1 MSSTSTASLALA
13 TAQEMAQSD
22 VRLSWLGR
30 FGRMTLFLI
39 QVVPGIL
46 YWLITFTTITMP
58 TFLFTLFSTSLTFTM
73 NATTLALILV
83 AFVSTISWFVRYRF
97 LNMYAR
103 LPPEPQRKEPQIDL
117 YPDTQ
122 EEGSKSGFS
131 NYLDEFLSAIKVF
144 GYLERPVFHELTRSM
159 QTRKLIAGET
169 LNLEDEKGFC
179 LVVDGLVEIFVKSSR
194 EGRESDSELND
205 FRHDSS
211 DSGDN
216 HHLGNGHQGYQLL
229 TEVKNGAP
237 MSSLFSILSL
247 FTEDVKLR
255 HTEDDDLDSV
265 SSSAGFRQQH
275 FPMSNGFGL
284 DHRHHDTPPSLP
296 TSPIFGSASQHGEAK
311 ARDRRSSTM
320 AGSAAGS
327 TLPKVPPLS
336 LDVDEDQQKPKSR
349 PRRTQTQSAHP
360 DIVARATVD
369 TTIAIIP
376 ASAFRRLT
384 RVYPKATAHIVQ
396 VILTRLQRVT
406 LATGHSYLGLTSEV
420 LRTEK
425 HMNKYTTYEL
435 PNFLRGDALERLK
448 EKFTRERERIG
459 AEEGS
464 KGIALHNAAAGRR
477 RGSSNSLRKE
487 ATVHALS
494 ARVSPAANMTTFEQP
509 SRDIGANP
517 SPGDLLTNIQMS
529 RSGGRRSINMSQ
541 GAIPGFAPGPEVW
554 PHDSQSP
561 LTQKTFNPF
570 ANTLNP
576 RVTLHRQES
585 VDEDSMF
592 RGSILEC
599 IFKAIGLTNTKNALR
614 MSDSVEASPRLVS
627 YDQKRQ
633 KAVFTSNAF
642 GFIDPYEAAGDGDTE
657 SITSGGIS
665 VGGYPSTQG
674 LAHELKDEVEIV
686 YFPKGSVLVE
696 QGERNP
702 GLYYVIDG
710 FLDVSVPV
718 DDKSESTVLGP
729 SHRPSMSSKY
739 VDETLSPLSRTKT
752 ASSRASGSGPHNSS
766 DGKRRKSIGR
776 KSLALIKPGG
786 IAGYIGTISSY
797 RSFIDVVAK
806 TDVYVGFLPRSSLER
821 IVEKYPVV
829 LLTMAKRLTSLLPRL
844 ILHIDFA
851 LEWVQVSAG
860 QVIYHQG
867 DDSDAIY
874 IVLNGRLRL
883 VLNNEEAEM
892 KVVGEYGQGESVGE
906 LEVMTESTRPAT
918 LHAIRDTELAKF
930 PRTLFN
936 SLAQEHPGITIKI
949 SKIIASRMRALIEDP
964 IFDQGKEKVQG
975 AKSNKVSSTLNL
987 RTVAILPVTA
997 GVPVVEFA
1005 SRLMNALTQI
1015 GATNG
1020 VTSLNQAAILNHLG
1034 RHAFSRMGKL
1044 KLSQYLADLEEKYG
1058 LVLYVADT
1066 NVNSPWTQT
1075 CISQADCILL
1085 VGLAEGSPAIGEYE
1099 RFLLGMKTTARKE
1112 LVLLHA
1118 DRFSPPGTT
1127 RAWLRNRVWING
1139 GHHHVQMEFR
1149 SSVPVHPQTRRFGHA
1164 LKQRVQVLQAEIQ
1177 KYTSRRVRQ
1186 TPLYSADTPF
1196 KGDFH
1201 RIARRLCG
1209 KSIGLVLG
1217 GGGARGIAQ
1226 VGIIR
1231 ALEEAGIPIDIVGG
1245 TSIGAFIG
1253 ALYARDADVVPMY
1266 GRAKK
1271 FAGRMASMWR
1281 FALDLTYPSASYTT
1295 GHEFNRGIFK
1305 TFGNNQIE
1313 DFWLEFYCNT
1323 TNISKSRS
1331 EIHTSG
1337 YAWRYVRAS
1346 MSLAGLLPPLC
1357 DEGSMLLDGGY
1368 VDNLT
1373 VTHMKSLGADVIFA
1387 IDVGSLDDDTPQT
1400 FGDSL
1405 SGFWAFANR
1414 WNPFSSYPNPP
1425 TLAEIQARLAYV
1437 SSVDALERAKNTPG
1451 CLYMRPPIDDYGT
1464 LEFGKFDEIYQVGY
1478 TFGQSFLAQMRD
1490 QGVLP
1495 LVDETEEKKALRRT
1509 MAPRR
1514 ANVTFMDYPMVF
1526 QGGTLGSEDQI
1537 RISTLEAEIVALK
1550 AKRDEDRKEKDRLRT
1565 ENAGL
1570 KKELE
1575 EIQAKAKADRMT
1587 IIFHSLQSKIA
1598 LTYLQPIQFIPAV
1611 LYVESP
1617 FKGLR
1622 RFDEKGVIVAIES
1635 VTGLDEKKV
1644 VESLFPRLGWS
1655 ASDVL
1660 IRVAKE
1666 GQFFFPGFIDTHI
1679 HASQY
1684 PNAGIFGKTTLLDW
1698 LNTYTFPM
1706 ESSLAS
1712 QSKAKT
1718 VYTRC
1723 IERTLSHGTT
1733 TAAYYATISVP
1744 STNLLAELC
1753 LSHGQRAFIGRCC
1766 MDSLSPDYYRDESA
1780 ASSIADTK
1788 ATIEHIKKIDPQ
1800 NALVTAIITPR
1811 FAPSCTSELMHGLGA
1826 LHKETNLPIQ
1836 THISENK
1843 NEIEL
1848 VNKLFPGHEHYTGV
1862 YDDHG
1867 LLTSKTILAHG
1878 VHLSEA
1884 EVDLIVKKEAKIS
1897 HCPASNSAITSG
1909 TAKVRWLLQKGVEI
1923 GLGTDVSGGY
1933 SASILEAVRQ
1943 AALVSRHVAMAGDEE
1958 AKLSIEEV
1966 LYLGTQG
1973 GAKVVGLEDK
1983 VGSFVVGKEW
1993 DAQLIGLG
2001 SVDTSVIGDG
2011 EGNVDIFGWETWDD
2025 RVAKWVYNGDD
2036 RNTLAVWVKGRLV
2049 HERKL

>member
-1 MSSTSTASLALA
+1 MPLSEPVTSALGSFTSLASNMSSTSTAPLALA
-13 TAQEMAQSD
+13 TAVTEQANTQKT
-22 VRLSWLGR
+22 LLGS
-30 FGRMTLFLI
+30 FGRMTLYLI
-39 QVVPGIL
+39 TIIPGIL
-46 YWLITFTTITMP
+46 YWVITFTTITLP
-58 TFLFTLFSTSLTFTM
+58 TFLFTLFSTSLTVTM
-73 NATTLALILV
+73 NATTLMLIMV
-83 AFVSTISWFVRYRF
+83 AFVSTASWFVRYRF

-169 LNLEDEKGFC
+169 LNLEEEKGFC

-194 EGRESDSELND
+194 ESRESDSSPSEFHAD
-205 FRHDSS
+205 DSS
-211 DSGDN
+211 DSG
-216 HHLGNGHQGYQLL
+216 GGQTRRSAQQGYQLL

-255 HTEDDDLDSV
+255 HTEDDDLDS
-265 SSSAGFRQQH
+265 SLSSAGYGHSR
-275 FPMSNGFGL
+275 FPSSAGLGL
-284 DHRHHDTPPSLP
+284 DHSHHDTPPSLP
-296 TSPIFGSASQHGEAK
+296 TSPIYGAPNHDGQSK
-311 ARDRRSSTM
+311 NRDRRSSTM
-320 AGSAAGS
+320 ASSTAGGA
-327 TLPKVPPLS
+327 LPRVPPLS
-336 LDVDEDQQKPKSR
+336 LDPSASPKKQR
-349 PRRTQTQSAHP
+349 PKPRRTQTYSAHP
-360 DIVARATVD
+360 DVVARATVD

-435 PNFLRGDALERLK
+435 PNFLRGNALERLK
-448 EKFTRERERIG
+448 EKFIREKERIG
-459 AEEGS
+459 PEEGS
-464 KGIALHNAAAGRR
+464 KGIALHNPGVRR
-477 RGSSNSLRKE
+477 RRRSSNSLRKE
-487 ATVHALS
+487 ATVHAS
-494 ARVSPAANMTTFEQP
+494 SSKRSQVSTATFDSP
-509 SRDIGANP
+509 GSRDTGASP

-529 RSGGRRSINMSQ
+529 RSGGRRSNSGLGQ
-541 GAIPGFAPGPEVW
+541 GATSTKGRAPEVW
-554 PHDSQSP
+554 HHDAQSP
-561 LTQKTFNPF
+561 LAQMAFNPF
-570 ANTLNP
+570 TTTVNP

-627 YDQKRQ
+627 YDQRRQ
-633 KAVFTSNAF
+633 KAVFSNNAF
-642 GFIDPYEAAGDGDTE
+642 GFIDPYEASGDGDTE
-657 SITSGGIS
+657 SVTSGGIS
-665 VGGYPSTQG
+665 AGGFPSTQG
-674 LAHELKDEVEIV
+674 LAQELQEEVEIV

-718 DDKSESTVLGP
+718 DEKSDSTVLGQ
-729 SHRPSMSSKY
+729 SHRPSTTVKLGE
-739 VDETLSPLSRTKT
+739 ETLAPLSRTRT
-752 ASSRASGSGPHNSS
+752 ASSKASNSGAGVTPDSK
-766 DGKRRKSIGR
+766 KRKPAGR

-883 VLNNEEAEM
+883 VVNNEEAEM

-930 PRTLFN
+930 PKTLFN

-964 IFDQGKEKVQG
+964 IFDQGKEKVTG
-975 AKSNKVSSTLNL
+975 ATNRKVSSTVNL

-997 GVPVVEFA
+997 GVPVVEFG

-1034 RHAFSRMGKL
+1034 RHAFTRMGKL

-1112 LVLLHA
+1112 LVLLHT
-1118 DRFSPPGTT
+1118 DRFSSPGTT

-1139 GHHHVQMEFR
+1139 GHHHVQMAFR
-1149 SSVPVHPQTRRFGHA
+1149 TSSVPIHPQTRKFGSA

-1226 VGIIR
+1226 IGIIR
-1231 ALEEAGIPIDIVGG
+1231 ALEEAGIPIDIIGG
-1245 TSIGAFIG
+1245 TSIGSFIG

-1305 TFGNNQIE
+1305 TFGTTQIE

-1373 VTHMKSLGADVIFA
+1373 VSHMKSLGADVIFA
-1387 IDVGSLDDDTPQT
+1387 VDVGSLDEDTPQT

-1405 SGFWAFANR
+1405 SGFWAFTNR

-1451 CLYMRPPIDDYGT
+1451 CLYMRPPIDNYGT

-1478 TFGQSFLAQMRD
+1478 KYGQEFLEKMRD

-1495 LVDETEEKKALRRT
+1495 IIDETEEKKALRRT

-1514 ANVTFMDYPMVF
+1514 A
-1526 QGGTLGSEDQI
+1526 
-1537 RISTLEAEIVALK
+1537 
-1550 AKRDEDRKEKDRLRT
+1550 
-1565 ENAGL
+1565 
-1570 KKELE
+1570 
-1575 EIQAKAKADRMT
+1575 
-1587 IIFHSLQSKIA
+1587 
-1598 LTYLQPIQFIPAV
+1598 
-1611 LYVESP
+1611 
-1617 FKGLR
+1617 
-1622 RFDEKGVIVAIES
+1622 
-1635 VTGLDEKKV
+1635 
-1644 VESLFPRLGWS
+1644 
-1655 ASDVL
+1655 
-1660 IRVAKE
+1660 
-1666 GQFFFPGFIDTHI
+1666 
-1679 HASQY
+1679 
-1684 PNAGIFGKTTLLDW
+1684 
-1698 LNTYTFPM
+1698 
-1706 ESSLAS
+1706 
-1712 QSKAKT
+1712 
-1718 VYTRC
+1718 
-1723 IERTLSHGTT
+1723 
-1733 TAAYYATISVP
+1733 
-1744 STNLLAELC
+1744 
-1753 LSHGQRAFIGRCC
+1753 
-1766 MDSLSPDYYRDESA
+1766 
-1780 ASSIADTK
+1780 SI
-1788 ATIEHIKKIDPQ
+1788 
-1800 NALVTAIITPR
+1800 
-1811 FAPSCTSELMHGLGA
+1811 
-1826 LHKETNLPIQ
+1826 
-1836 THISENK
+1836 
-1843 NEIEL
+1843 
-1848 VNKLFPGHEHYTGV
+1848 
-1862 YDDHG
+1862 
-1867 LLTSKTILAHG
+1867 
-1878 VHLSEA
+1878 
-1884 EVDLIVKKEAKIS
+1884 
-1897 HCPASNSAITSG
+1897 
-1909 TAKVRWLLQKGVEI
+1909 
-1923 GLGTDVSGGY
+1923 
-1933 SASILEAVRQ
+1933 
-1943 AALVSRHVAMAGDEE
+1943 
-1958 AKLSIEEV
+1958 
-1966 LYLGTQG
+1966 
-1973 GAKVVGLEDK
+1973 
-1983 VGSFVVGKEW
+1983 
-1993 DAQLIGLG
+1993 
-2001 SVDTSVIGDG
+2001 
-2011 EGNVDIFGWETWDD
+2011 
-2025 RVAKWVYNGDD
+2025 
-2036 RNTLAVWVKGRLV
+2036 
-2049 HERKL
+2049 